1 MFKENIIETISS
13 NPVYIAIAAV
23 LAIVLVYGIIK
34 KIIKLVLA
42 VGVLLVL
49 YLVFLN
55 YTDQKVPENM
65 YDLKES
71 LSNSAKKVKT
81 VASESLE
88 DVKESAKKIVEEKV
102 EEKVDKVFGK

>member
-1 MFKENIIETISS
+1 
-13 NPVYIAIAAV
+13 
-23 LAIVLVYGIIK
+23 
-34 KIIKLVLA
+34 LA

-65 YDLKES
+65 DDLKES

-81 VASESLE
+81 AASESLE